1 MLIMTSIIRVRQSQS
16 VTVTVSLDEGS
27 HEHILNC
34 IHILNEMEVTP
45 CAQEIFSKDAKAA
58 YSKMLGAQ
66 EVNALVS
73 SITMIVV
80 VSF

>member
-1 MLIMTSIIRVRQSQS
+1 
-16 VTVTVSLDEGS
+16 VSLDKGS

-34 IHILNEMEVTP
+34 IHILSEMEVMP

-80 VSF
+80 VSFFNRLKAARWKYADRRRL